1 MLHQKAPKANSIE
14 DTKICQK
21 ENGRD
26 VIHHVRLQSWQH
38 IEELPFNADAKY
50 RVPTMQ
56 NRFWEIEWENPDNQP

>member
-26 VIHHVRLQSWQH
+26 VIHHSAYNCDNTLNNCHLTRTRS
-38 IEELPFNADAKY
+38 IESTEKVKKRDFEPLETANCG
-50 RVPTMQ
+50 
-56 NRFWEIEWENPDNQP
+56 